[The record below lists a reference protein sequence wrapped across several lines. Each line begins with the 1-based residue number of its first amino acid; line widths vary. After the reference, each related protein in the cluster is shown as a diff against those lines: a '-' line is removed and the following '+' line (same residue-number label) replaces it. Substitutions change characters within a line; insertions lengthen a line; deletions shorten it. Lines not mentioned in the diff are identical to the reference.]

1 MQPAALKLLQTF
13 SDVYQPTTTAAAA
26 IGRAAYEQSMRRLTE
41 LVCLGAK

>member
-1 MQPAALKLLQTF
+1 MQPAVLFLMFINQR
-13 SDVYQPTTTAAAA
+13 TTTVAAAA